1 MTALAGGFAVEFQNG
16 DGTANIQRYDASGSA
31 IGAPIPVAAQGTL
44 LGLADGGFMISW
56 EGTDSSGSA
65 VKAQIFDSAGHSTG
79 DPFLLNVTSQGGQFL
94 PSLVL
99 LADGSVAAAWQSTT
113 LPDYPFGSYSIG
125 TRILSPAAAPATAHA
140 SDDAFLTDE
149 VTTVAG
155 NLLANNGSGAD
166 TGSSTVA
173 QVNGSAGN
181 VGHAITLA
189 SGASLTVNADGT
201 FTYNPNHAFDSLAQY
216 GTGGSNQEAFDSF
229 TYALVNSN
237 IATVTIDV
245 RGLYSSPHVIEG
257 TPGNDTLTGTPQAD
271 IFQPGTGA
279 DIMAGGN
286 GDDTYYVDNSG
297 DRANETSATGGN
309 DIVFSS
315 VSFTLGANVERLTL
329 TGAGNITGVG
339 NALDNTLVGN
349 SGNNT
354 LSGAAGADSMTG
366 GLGDDIYWV
375 ENAGDT
381 VTERSGQGN
390 DTVQSWIDYTLGAN
404 VENLILTSTA
414 VSGTGNGLDNAIT
427 GNASSN
433 VLSGGVGN
441 DVLNGAVGADQMTG
455 GVGNDTYV
463 VDQAG
468 DVVNENAGEGSDTV
482 QSTISYTLGANVE
495 VLTLIGTGD
504 INGTG
509 NGLANSLNGNSGANT
524 LDGGAG
530 ADLMFGGNGDDTY
543 IVSDLGD
550 RATEVSASGG
560 YDTVLSSISFA
571 IAS

>member
-1 MTALAGGFAVEFQNG
+1 
-16 DGTANIQRYDASGSA
+16 
-31 IGAPIPVAAQGTL
+31 
-44 LGLADGGFMISW
+44 
-56 EGTDSSGSA
+56 
-65 VKAQIFDSAGHSTG
+65 
-79 DPFLLNVTSQGGQFL
+79 
-94 PSLVL
+94 
-99 LADGSVAAAWQSTT
+99 
-113 LPDYPFGSYSIG
+113 PFGSYSIG

-189 SGASLTVNADGT
+189 SGASLTGNADG
-201 FTYNPNHAFDSLAQY
+201 
-216 GTGGSNQEAFDSF
+216 
-229 TYALVNSN
+229 
-237 IATVTIDV
+237 
-245 RGLYSSPHVIEG
+245 
-257 TPGNDTLTGTPQAD
+257 
-271 IFQPGTGA
+271 
-279 DIMAGGN
+279 
-286 GDDTYYVDNSG
+286 TYYVDNSG

-309 DIVFSS
+309 DIVFSP

-366 GLGDDIYWV
+366 GLGNDIYVV
-375 ENAGDT
+375 E
-381 VTERSGQGN
+381 
-390 DTVQSWIDYTLGAN
+390 
-404 VENLILTSTA
+404 
-414 VSGTGNGLDNAIT
+414 
-427 GNASSN
+427 
-433 VLSGGVGN
+433 
-441 DVLNGAVGADQMTG
+441 
-455 GVGNDTYV
+455 
-463 VDQAG
+463 QAG

-550 RATEVSASGG
+550 RATEVSA
-560 YDTVLSSISFA
+560 
-571 IAS
+571 